1 MVNYFSSFLRKG
13 CNFESNG
20 FQKDVHTT
28 QKNKTIRRRMASLE
42 IEKSRCSFDVTLLD
56 YEMMHVLAEVSSAGG
71 LTPAAATAPF

>member
-1 MVNYFSSFLRKG
+1 MIFLPF
-13 CNFESNG
+13 FEKVAILS
-20 FQKDVHTT
+20 QTVSR